1 MNRKA
6 QRRAARAAAK
16 IQKTLQQ
23 FANWQSHRK
32 LPSDFPVKSAEPEWS
47 SKEQGLRIISVVER
61 SGVLEHLE
69 PKMTPR
75 RGPKARA
82 SIKALLVCIT
92 MAACLKTKSYKRSDV
107 VAVMYGLHPDIA
119 QMLGLLDQHGNFKPI
134 KFKRVAYQLI
144 KFEALLW
151 LGWYSGATRC
161 DLRWFSNAMV
171 WASVPRH
178 IRRTVKAVIVDS
190 TPVET
195 WARTIH
201 YVKQYDID
209 KDAFA
214 MHREQVLENPNL
226 AEPEPMDAMKAAAAK
241 KRGVEVGPDG
251 KIIRSKDL
259 AARAGHA
266 SATRK
271 RKAHKFVGYD
281 LTTVIACRTI
291 SWCGRP
297 DEYKLGPHVR
307 PYILAIDLNP
317 AGQNPGPSGLRAIL
331 NALKLAPGITEVIAD
346 RAYTVKRE
354 KFLRPLHK
362 LGLNVVMDY
371 PKRRLTNPDNGTLG
385 TRGQDVVM
393 HCGTPLADW
402 TPDASVTPSAQN
414 RRTTNTKQL
423 EEWFNDRFR
432 RYGWRS
438 VGPLY
443 KPDGSVRGRQF
454 KCSVCAGHGA
464 HPSTAA
470 KSYNAPMPAVPAGSR
485 CCGGK
490 VSARIK
496 DLDTWQEHPYGTTVW
511 KKSYNRRPT
520 VEGPYGKLKSNAGLG
535 GEACQAFGL
544 PANTIAATAAAV
556 AYNLKLTF
564 ADNQTNGTNTTGNG
578 SNGAHNGSDNTA
590 ADPEL
595 DDPIPQERDEHPDA
609 YSAADTS
616 AEVHPP
622 TRAHDVD
629 SADPGASRAPP

>member
-6 QRRAARAAAK
+6 QRRTARAAAK
-16 IQKTLQQ
+16 MQMTLQQ
-23 FANWQSHRK
+23 LADWQSHRK
-32 LPSDFPVKSAEPEWS
+32 LPKDFPVKSAEPDWS
-47 SKEQGLRIISVVER
+47 SKAQGLRIVSVVER
-61 SGVLEHLE
+61 SGVLAHLE

-92 MAACLKTKSYKRSDV
+92 MAAYLKTKSYKRSDV

-119 QMLGLLDQHGNFKPI
+119 QMLGLLDQHGNPKPI
-134 KFKRVAYQLI
+134 KFKRVAYQLL

-151 LGWYSGATRC
+151 LGWYSSATRC

-214 MHREQVLENPNL
+214 MHREQVLENPDL
-226 AEPEPMDAMKAAAAK
+226 PEPTPMSALKAAAAK

-259 AARAGHA
+259 DARAGHA

-291 SWCGRP
+291 SWSGRA

-307 PYILAIDLNP
+307 PYILAVDLNP

-354 KFLRPLHK
+354 KFLRPLHERAI
-362 LGLNVVMDY
+362 NIVMDY
-371 PKRRLTNPDNGTLG
+371 PKPLLTNPDNWTLG
-385 TRGQDVVM
+385 KRGQNVIM

-402 TPDASVTPSAQN
+402 TPDTSVTPSDQN

-423 EEWFNDRFR
+423 EGWFNDRFR
-432 RYGWRS
+432 QYGWRS

-443 KPDGSVRGRQF
+443 KPDGSIRGRQF
-454 KCSVCAGHGA
+454 KCSACAGHGA
-464 HPSTAA
+464 HPGTAA
-470 KSYNAPMPAVPAGSR
+470 KSYNAPMPAAPAGSR
-485 CCGGK
+485 CCDGK
-490 VSARIK
+490 VSALVE
-496 DLDTWQEHPYGTTVW
+496 DLDLHQEHPYGTTVW

-520 VEGPYGKLKSNAGLG
+520 VEGPYGKLKSKAGLG

-556 AYNLKLTF
+556 AYNLRLTF
-564 ADNQTNGTNTTGNG
+564 ADAQTNGTSATGADGN
-578 SNGAHNGSDNTA
+578 AA
-590 ADPEL
+590 ADTEL
-595 DDPIPQERDEHPDA
+595 DPIPQKRGGHPNT
-609 YSAADTS
+609 YRAADTD
-616 AEVHPP
+616 AQVQPP
-622 TRAHDVD
+622 TRDKGAE
-629 SADPGASRAPP
+629 PGASRAPP